1 MRISKLIVGTAFYIP
16 KYGATNKKVITLKKK
31 NNLLR
36 KCFKKKIKHFD
47 VAPSYGAAE
56 KNIGKLFFNRNIKI
70 DNKISLLSLNKSKVV
85 RDNLRSIFQTSLLN
99 LRKKKIETLYIH
111 SVEDFLQNKK
121 DFINFL
127 KEMKSEK
134 KIKNIGFSIYS
145 ILDLK
150 KILKYIVPDV
160 IQFPFNLFNQ
170 EFDDKFIFK
179 LKKKYNIKLYAR
191 SIFLQGMLLDQN
203 LLKKKFYAKDK
214 LLIKK
219 YELFLKEKNLT
230 SLEASLFLAFQKKF
244 DKIIVGVEK
253 LEHLNQILDIIKK
266 KKNINIDFSKLK
278 SNEKKITDIRKW

>member
-1 MRISKLIVGTAFYIP
+1 M
-16 KYGATNKKVITLKKK
+16 
-31 NNLLR
+31 
-36 KCFKKKIKHFD
+36 
-47 VAPSYGAAE
+47 
-56 KNIGKLFFNRNIKI
+56 
-70 DNKISLLSLNKSKVV
+70 

>member
-36 KCFKKKIKHFD
+36 KCFKKIKHFD

-99 LRKKKIETLYIH
+99 LRKKIETLYIH

-150 KILKYIVPDV
+150 KILKIY
-160 IQFPFNLFNQ
+160 
-170 EFDDKFIFK
+170 
-179 LKKKYNIKLYAR
+179 
-191 SIFLQGMLLDQN
+191 S
-203 LLKKKFYAKDK
+203 
-214 LLIKK
+214 
-219 YELFLKEKNLT
+219 
-230 SLEASLFLAFQKKF
+230 S
-244 DKIIVGVEK
+244 
-253 LEHLNQILDIIKK
+253 
-266 KKNINIDFSKLK
+266 
-278 SNEKKITDIRKW
+278 

>member
-1 MRISKLIVGTAFYIP
+1 M
-16 KYGATNKKVITLKKK
+16 
-31 NNLLR
+31 
-36 KCFKKKIKHFD
+36 
-47 VAPSYGAAE
+47 
-56 KNIGKLFFNRNIKI
+56 
-70 DNKISLLSLNKSKVV
+70 

-203 LLKKKFYAKDK
+203 LLKKNFM
-214 LLIKK
+214 
-219 YELFLKEKNLT
+219 
-230 SLEASLFLAFQKKF
+230 QK
-244 DKIIVGVEK
+244 
-253 LEHLNQILDIIKK
+253 
-266 KKNINIDFSKLK
+266 INC
-278 SNEKKITDIRKW
+278 